1 MNRRII
7 NIIQNYFRNK
17 PVRKAYVFGSY
28 ARNEQT
34 KNSDLDILVD
44 IDSNANVSLFEF
56 GRMLEDLKE
65 LLKVEIDLVAED
77 GLSKHIRPFIE
88 KDKVLIYER

>member
-1 MNRRII
+1 MNKRTI

-17 PVRKAYVFGSY
+17 PVRKAYIFGSY

-44 IDSNANVSLFEF
+44 IDSSENVSLFEF

-65 LLKVEIDLVAED
+65 LLKVDIDFVAED
-77 GLSKHIRPFIE
+77 GISKHIRPFIE

>member
-1 MNRRII
+1 MNRRTI
-7 NIIQNYFRNK
+7 NIIQNYFRTK

-44 IDSNANVSLFEF
+44 IDSNENVSLFEF